1 MSAIMPLL
9 RRIAPR
15 LALTI
20 QNPQRRRELRRRV
33 GPSRIGP
40 GLSVDGLYTPEFVP
54 LLSMLTADWPRPI
67 RSINREVIAKNEA
80 ALLQAIDEEAKDP
93 REAKILTGLA
103 TAQANLK
110 NLRTIVVVLADHY
123 RLIGPDR

>member
-1 MSAIMPLL
+1 MSAIMTVL
-9 RRIAPR
+9 RRVAPR

-20 QNPQRRRELRRRV
+20 QNQQRRRELRRRV

-54 LLSMLTADWPRPI
+54 LFSMLTADWPRPI
-67 RSINREVIAKNEA
+67 RSIDLEVIASNEV